1 MAYEGERRGGDQTQ
15 TQFRADET
23 LWALGEEEFRA
34 AISGCFAPIGAV
46 KAIATMAWALQ
57 KARQLTSRQMQAE
70 PSSSNY
76 LAAWRYD

>member
-15 TQFRADET
+15 IQFHADET

-46 KAIATMAWALQ
+46 KAIATMAWAL
-57 KARQLTSRQMQAE
+57 
-70 PSSSNY
+70 
-76 LAAWRYD
+76 